1 MHADLTHTQPRK
13 LFVLGKSYLTSRDEL
28 KRAERSLQVLG
39 VALKV
44 EKSVGEGGLQLR
56 RTLPRGRVGSDFVEG
71 SHDVCVCETK
81 MDMNLSSRL
90 RGICREG
97 KASFVRSAEK
107 D

>member
-1 MHADLTHTQPRK
+1 M
-13 LFVLGKSYLTSRDEL
+13 LGRKSYLTSRDEL
-28 KRAERSLQVLG
+28 KRAQGSLQVLG

-56 RTLPRGRVGSDFVEG
+56 RALPRGRVGSDFVDG
-71 SHDVCVCETK
+71 SHDVCAK
-81 MDMNLSSRL
+81 RRWSLL
-90 RGICREG
+90 RGICRER